1 MVGEKEKTLN
11 SFLLEVLI
19 CLVISSFVIFLT
31 QVVSVKPLEQLKAKL
46 IDQRFSDRG
55 VIELTDTNVVIV
67 EITQDT
73 YDEVPQSWPWPRSLF
88 AKFIENLNEVG
99 ARAIGI
105 DIIMSTE
112 DTPENDSLM
121 GAIIRKYRNVVLAGE
136 LNVARQADFERNKS
150 ENSYNSNS
158 GGLITR
164 EHENYNNVYY
174 EADSSVG
181 IVLVDTDNDGV
192 CRRYRPFVY
201 SNVTEQRIPSFGFG
215 LLNKY
220 YKLPSTYTTGIED
233 NYFILGKK
241 KIPKVD
247 DVSILINYYGPD
259 RTFPH
264 YKLID
269 IIDDEEFETTSE
281 IEYQVPL
288 NAWDDPDIGLKFSG
302 KFRNKIVLLGSTM
315 PVDKDLLPVS
325 FSPGIHTGDNYM
337 YGVEIHANAIQNIL
351 SEDYLVKQSLF
362 SEIILTFVLTFLTF
376 FLSSYIR
383 RFKKLRHGLAE
394 IVNILMA
401 ALSLFIIYKLSTY
414 FFIEHNIIIAV
425 ISPSLAVLLGNFGNI
440 AVHFLKERKQN
451 VVIKGMFSTYVSSH
465 LVNQLIANPDKLQLG
480 GERKNLS
487 ILFSDIAGFT
497 TFSEGKEPE
506 ELVSFINLFL
516 DDMTDIILQNQGTL
530 DKYLG
535 DAVMAFWGAPLPI
548 ESHAFYACKTA
559 LEMNRKLQQLQEE
572 WTKKGQQPISM
583 RIGINSGDVIVG
595 NIGGKKRFDYTVMG
609 DAVNLASRLEG
620 ANKAYGTSIMI
631 SETTY
636 NHVDHKFLVRELDN
650 IQVKGKTKP
659 TKVFELIGESEDQ
672 VSKEKINKL
681 QEYIIGLELYKKA
694 EFRDAQIHFE
704 KSLEYLKDD
713 MPTKVYLERIQFY
726 IENPPSADWDGVFIM
741 KTK

>member
-1 MVGEKEKTLN
+1 MVGDKEKTRKR
-11 SFLLEVLI
+11 FFTDIII
-19 CLVISSFVIFLT
+19 CLVISSFVVFLT
-31 QVVSVKPLEQLKAKL
+31 QFVSIAPLEQLKSKL
-46 IDQRFSDRG
+46 IDQRFSERG
-55 VIELTDTNVVIV
+55 PIGLKDTNVVIV
-67 EITQDT
+67 EISQET
-73 YDEVPQSWPWPRSLF
+73 YDEVPQPWPWPRSLF
-88 AKFIENLNEVG
+88 AKFINNLNEAG

-112 DTPENDSLM
+112 DTPHNDSLM
-121 GAIIRKYRNVVLAGE
+121 IAAIKNHRNVVLAGE
-136 LNVARQADFERNKS
+136 LNVTRQAQHERNKS
-150 ENSYNSNS
+150 MNSGSNSS
-158 GGLITR
+158 GGLIR
-164 EHENYNNVYY
+164 KEHENYNNVYY

-181 IVLVDTDNDGV
+181 IVLVDTDQDGV
-192 CRRYRPFVY
+192 CRRYRPFAY
-201 SNVTEQRIPSFGFG
+201 SHVTDQRVPSFGFA

-220 YKLPSTYTTGIED
+220 YDLPSTYTTGVEAD
-233 NYFILGKK
+233 CFILGDK
-241 KIPKVD
+241 KIPKID
-247 DVSILINYYGPD
+247 DVSMLINYYGPD

-269 IIDDEEFETTSE
+269 ILDDDEFQTVSE
-281 IEYQVPL
+281 IEYDVPL
-288 NAWDDPDIGLKFSG
+288 NAWDDPEIGLKYTGIF
-302 KFRNKIVLLGSTM
+302 KDKIVLLGSTM

-337 YGVEIHANAIQNIL
+337 YGVEIHANVIQNIL
-351 SEDYLVKQSLF
+351 SREYLTKQSLF
-362 SEIILTFVLTFLTF
+362 SEILLTFILTFFTYYI
-376 FLSSYIR
+376 SSYIR
-383 RFKKLRHGLAE
+383 GLKKLKHGLAE
-394 IVNILMA
+394 VANNFVTV
-401 ALSLFIIYKLSTY
+401 LSLFIIYKLSIY

-425 ISPSLAVLLGNFGNI
+425 ISPSLGVLLGNFGNI
-440 AVHFLKERKQN
+440 AVHFLQERKQN

-506 ELVSFINLFL
+506 ELVRFINLFL
-516 DDMTDIILQNQGTL
+516 DDMTEIILQNQGTL

-548 ESHAFYACKTA
+548 EKHAFYACKTA
-559 LEMNRKLQQLQEE
+559 LEMNRKLHQLQEE
-572 WTKKGQQPISM
+572 WLRKGQQPISM

-636 NHVDHKFLVRELDN
+636 NHVQHKFLVRELDN

-659 TKVFELIGESEDQ
+659 TKVFELIGNSDDVEA
-672 VSKEKINKL
+672 KEKINKL
-681 QEYIIGLELYKKA
+681 QDYLIGLEYYKKA
-694 EFRDAQIHFE
+694 EFEEAMIHFNN
-704 KSLEYLKDD
+704 SLEQIEKDQ
-713 MPTKVYLERIQFY
+713 PTKVYLDRIQFY
-726 IENPPSADWDGVFIM
+726 IENPPPKNWDGVFIM